1 MIKNLYFFTG
11 DEEYLLDQELYRRVS
26 NFTQKF
32 GNDSVSFFHVENWD
46 EGKAKQSIYGGGL
59 FSTKTL
65 TVIDGLPTGT
75 DRFGFTVSQ
84 VENFIDEFLQKKGEI
99 PAENLLVFANSK
111 PDKRSRLYK
120 FLKDNANIKEFKTM
134 DNAGLKIYIK
144 QELGNL
150 KISDSVLQKF
160 IQKVGVELYRINS
173 EIDKLKYYCEYNSL
187 SEITENL
194 VDEVVFGFV
203 DSQVFELLDYL
214 LKDKTKAIK
223 FLQKMQNQGLNRN
236 AISGVLYWSLRLY
249 IAVYHFAK
257 NGITDLK
264 AIATQSGINS
274 YSLHQNVKNIPLIQ
288 KNGTKLENMYKK
300 LIELDFDI
308 KNGKAEEE
316 SFWLETKKLINS
328 FKL

>member
-1 MIKNLYFFTG
+1 MIKNLYFFTW

-46 EGKAKQSIYGGGL
+46 EWKVKQSIYGWGL

-65 TVIDGLPTGT
+65 TVIDGLPTWT
-75 DRFGFTVSQ
+75 DRFGLTVSQ
-84 VENFIDEFLQKKGEI
+84 VENFIDEFLQKKWEI

-134 DNAGLKIYIK
+134 DNAWLKIYIK
-144 QELGNL
+144 QELWNL

-160 IQKVGVELYRINS
+160 IQKVWVELYRINS

-194 VDEVVFGFV
+194 VDEVVFWFV

-223 FLQKMQNQGLNRN
+223 FLQKMQNQWLNRN

-264 AIATQSGINS
+264 AIATQSWINS

-288 KNGTKLENMYKK
+288 KNWTKLENMYKK

>member
-1 MIKNLYFFTG
+1 MIKNLYFFTW

-46 EGKAKQSIYGGGL
+46 EWKAKQSIYGWGL

-65 TVIDGLPTGT
+65 TVIDGLPTWT

-84 VENFIDEFLQKKGEI
+84 VENFIDEFLQKKWEI

-134 DNAGLKIYIK
+134 DNAWLKVYIK
-144 QELGNL
+144 QELWNL

-160 IQKVGVELYRINS
+160 IQKVWVELYRINS

-194 VDEVVFGFV
+194 VDEVVFWLV

-223 FLQKMQNQGLNRN
+223 FLQKMQDQWLNRN
-236 AISGVLYWSLRLY
+236 AVSGVLYWSLRLY
-249 IAVYHFAK
+249 ITVYHFAK

-264 AIATQSGINS
+264 TIANKTWINS
-274 YSLHQNVKNIPLIQ
+274 YSLHQNVKNIDLIQ
-288 KNGTKLENMYKK
+288 SNWTRLENMYKE
-300 LIELDFDI
+300 LIDLDFKI
-308 KNGKAEEE
+308 KSGKAEEE

>member
-1 MIKNLYFFTG
+1 MLTNIYLFTG
-11 DEEYLLDQELYRRVS
+11 EEKYLLDQEVNRRIS
-26 NFTQKF
+26 NFSQKF
-32 GNDSVSFFHVENWD
+32 GQDSVSFFHVENWD
-46 EGKAKQSIYGGGL
+46 EGKVKQSIYGGGL
-59 FSTKTL
+59 FSTKSL
-65 TVIDGLPTGT
+65 TVLDGLPVGT

-84 VENFIDEFLQKKGEI
+84 VEKFVEEFLKKKGEI
-99 PAENLLVFANSK
+99 PADNLLVFTSSK

-120 FLKDNANIKEFKTM
+120 FLKDNANIKEF
-134 DNAGLKIYIK
+134 NLLNEYGLNSHIK
-144 QELGNL
+144 QNLGNIKITDVVL
-150 KISDSVLQKF
+150 KKF
-160 IQKVGVELYRINS
+160 VQKVGGELYRINS
-173 EIDKLKYYCEYNSL
+173 EIDKLKTYCEYHSL
-187 SEITENL
+187 LEINEKL
-194 VDEVVFGFV
+194 IDDIVFGFV

-214 LKDKTKAIK
+214 FKDKIKAMK
-223 FLQKMQNQGLNRN
+223 FLQKMQDQGLNRN

-249 IAVYHFAK
+249 ITVYHFAK
-257 NGITDLK
+257 SGITDLK

>member
-1 MIKNLYFFTG
+1 MIKNLYFFTW

-46 EGKAKQSIYGGGL
+46 EWKAKQSIYGWGL

-65 TVIDGLPTGT
+65 TVIDGLPTWT
-75 DRFGFTVSQ
+75 DRFGFTISQ
-84 VENFIDEFLQKKGEI
+84 VENFIDEFLKKKWEI

-134 DNAGLKIYIK
+134 DNAWLKVYIK
-144 QELGNL
+144 QELWNL

-160 IQKVGVELYRINS
+160 IQKVWVELYRINS

-194 VDEVVFGFV
+194 VDEVVFWLV

-223 FLQKMQNQGLNRN
+223 FLQKMQDQWLNRN

-249 IAVYHFAK
+249 ITVYHFAK
-257 NGITDLK
+257 NGIRFK
-264 AIATQSGINS
+264 N
-274 YSLHQNVKNIPLIQ
+274 YCKQNMNKLLFFASECE
-288 KNGTKLENMYKK
+288 KYWFDTK
-300 LIELDFDI
+300 
-308 KNGKAEEE
+308 
-316 SFWLETKKLINS
+316 
-328 FKL
+328 